1 MNTREAD
8 VDPDELIVVRT
19 FLNRMEAE
27 LARSALEA
35 SEIDATVAVD
45 DAGGTEPGLWV
56 ATGVRL
62 LVRAKDVARAED
74 ILGLGCD

>member
-1 MNTREAD
+1 MAD
-8 VDPDELIVVRT
+8 DALIVVRT

-27 LARSALEA
+27 VAKSALEA
-35 SEIDATVAVD
+35 ASIDSVVTVD

-62 LVRAKDVARAED
+62 LVREEDVAQAED
-74 ILGLGCD
+74 VLGLGRMHD